1 MKRIALIF
9 AAAALLPAF
18 AGEDSK
24 VASARRQPA
33 GETGTAGAPA
43 PAPAPVSA
51 TQTAEGTGAAR
62 EAKAADGAKPAQ
74 ELIDGAIYAH
84 TLRRPK
90 PLKNVFYFWRIKADA
105 FPAKESAPAEG
116 FSIKLGAGESATF
129 ALSNNMAIYAAQD
142 TEFKVDSFK
151 MGANDLA
158 NKFSNASKL
167 ELSLPRGTLYFYAP
181 DLTAMTPYYVRTP
194 AGTFEIRSS
203 QAEVS
208 AGDGKAYLAILDGYA
223 NFTPNGS
230 GSGEFINRGNYFLA
244 VAQAGKSALKTSIAN
259 LEISKADAMRPPL
272 EMAKTANRAV
282 GFSVSKDGKIAAER
296 IVLPDFLEDRKN

>member
-9 AAAALLPAF
+9 AAAALLTAF
-18 AGEDSK
+18 AGES
-24 VASARRQPA
+24 SAAAAARQP
-33 GETGTAGAPA
+33 
-43 PAPAPVSA
+43 S
-51 TQTAEGTGAAR
+51 AEGTGAAG
-62 EAKAADGAKPAQ
+62 EAKASDSAKPAQ
-74 ELIDGAIYAH
+74 ELVDGAIYAH

-116 FSIKLGAGESATF
+116 FSIRLGAGESATF

-142 TEFKVDSFK
+142 TQFKVDSFK

-158 NKFSNASKL
+158 NKFSNASRL

-194 AGTFEIRSS
+194 TGTFEIRSS

-208 AGDGKAYLAILDGYA
+208 AGDGTAYIAVLDGYA

-230 GSGEFINRGNYFLA
+230 GSGEFISRGNSFLA
-244 VAQAGKSALKTSIAN
+244 VGQAGKSAPKISIAN
-259 LEISKADAMRPPL
+259 LEISKADAMRPRL
-272 EMAKTANRAV
+272 EMAKTANRTV
-282 GFSVSKDGKIAAER
+282 GFSMSKDGKIAAER
-296 IVLPDFLEDRKN
+296 IVSPDFLEDRKN